1 MSPVLFTYLLWV
13 MSFLAIVVF
22 ICLYFITAGYGQFR
36 TKRWGYCID
45 NRVAW
50 FLMEAPVFFVML
62 IIWCRAGF
70 PFHLPELILLCL
82 FLVHYFQRS
91 FVFPSLMK
99 GHSRMPLSIMMIG
112 IIFNVINGIMQGGG
126 LFWFPIPDYTQGASY
141 LLRWNAIVG
150 IIVFL
155 FGMIVNCH
163 SDYVIRHLRQPGDTR
178 HYLPKAGFYRYVTS
192 ANYFGELVEWIGFA
206 IAAANPAAWVFALW
220 TGANLIPRAHAIHRK
235 YHEEFGDE
243 AVGTRRRIIPLVY

>member
-36 TKRWGYCID
+36 TKRWGYSID

-70 PFHLPELILLCL
+70 PFHLPELILLGL

-126 LFWFPIPDYTQGASY
+126 LFWFPIPAYTQGASY

-155 FGMIVNCH
+155 FGMIVNWH
-163 SDYVIRHLRQPGDTR
+163 SDYVIRHLRQPGETR
-178 HYLPKAGFYRYVTS
+178 HYLPQAGFYRYVTS

>member
-36 TKRWGYCID
+36 TKRWGYSID

-62 IIWCRAGF
+62 GIWWHAGF
-70 PFHLPELILLCL
+70 PFHLPELILLGL

-91 FVFPSLMK
+91 FVFPCLMK

-126 LFWFPIPDYTQGASY
+126 LFWFPIPAYTQGASY

-155 FGMIVNCH
+155 FGMIVNWH

>member
-36 TKRWGYCID
+36 TKRWGYSID

-70 PFHLPELILLCL
+70 PFHLPELILLGL

-126 LFWFPIPDYTQGASY
+126 LFWFPIPAYAQGASY
-141 LLRWNAIVG
+141 LLRWNTIVG

-155 FGMIVNCH
+155 FGMIVNWH
-163 SDYVIRHLRQPGDTR
+163 SDYIIRHLRQPGDTR
-178 HYLPKAGFYRYVTS
+178 HYLPQAGFYRYVTS

>member
-70 PFHLPELILLCL
+70 PFHLPELILLGL

>member
-36 TKRWGYCID
+36 TKRWGYSID

-70 PFHLPELILLCL
+70 PFHLPELILLGL

-112 IIFNVINGIMQGGG
+112 ILFNVINGIMQGGG
-126 LFWFPIPDYTQGASY
+126 LFWFPIPAYTQGASY

-155 FGMIVNCH
+155 FGMIVNWH

-178 HYLPKAGFYRYVTS
+178 HYLPQAGFYRYVTS

>member
-36 TKRWGYCID
+36 TKRWGYSID
-45 NRVAW
+45 NQVAW

-70 PFHLPELILLCL
+70 PFHLPELILLGL

-155 FGMIVNCH
+155 FGMIVNWH
-163 SDYVIRHLRQPGDTR
+163 SDYVIRHLRQPGETR
-178 HYLPKAGFYRYVTS
+178 HYLPQAGFYRYVTS

>member
-13 MSFLAIVVF
+13 MSVLAIVVF

-36 TKRWGYCID
+36 TKRWGYSID

-70 PFHLPELILLCL
+70 PFHLPELILLGL

-91 FVFPSLMK
+91 FVFPGLMK
-99 GHSRMPLSIMMIG
+99 GHSRMPLSIMMMG
-112 IIFNVINGIMQGGG
+112 VLFNVINGIMQGGG
-126 LFWFPIPDYTQGASY
+126 LFWFPITAYTQGASY

-155 FGMIVNCH
+155 FGMIVNWH

-178 HYLPKAGFYRYVTS
+178 HYLPQTGFYRYVTS

>member
-36 TKRWGYCID
+36 TKRWGYSID

-70 PFHLPELILLCL
+70 PFHLPELILLGL

-126 LFWFPIPDYTQGASY
+126 LFWFPIPAYAQGASY
-141 LLRWNAIVG
+141 LLRWNTIVG

-155 FGMIVNCH
+155 FGMIVNWH
-163 SDYVIRHLRQPGDTR
+163 SDYVIRHLRQPGETR
-178 HYLPKAGFYRYVTS
+178 HYLPQAGFYRYVTS

>member
-70 PFHLPELILLCL
+70 PFHLPELILLGL

-99 GHSRMPLSIMMIG
+99 GHSRMPLSIMMMG
-112 IIFNVINGIMQGGG
+112 VLFNVINGIMQGGG

-220 TGANLIPRAHAIHRK
+220 TGANLIPRAHAIHRE

>member
-1 MSPVLFTYLLWV
+1 

-36 TKRWGYCID
+36 TKRWGYSID

-70 PFHLPELILLCL
+70 PFHLPELILLGL

-99 GHSRMPLSIMMIG
+99 GHSRMPLSIMMMG
-112 IIFNVINGIMQGGG
+112 VLFNVINGIMQGGG
-126 LFWFPIPDYTQGASY
+126 LFWFPIPAYTQGASY

-178 HYLPKAGFYRYVTS
+178 HYLPQAGFYRYVTS

-206 IAAANPAAWVFALW
+206 IAAASPAAWVFALW

>member
-36 TKRWGYCID
+36 TKRWGYSID

-70 PFHLPELILLCL
+70 PFHLPELILLGL

-126 LFWFPIPDYTQGASY
+126 LFWFPIPAYTQGASY

-155 FGMIVNCH
+155 FGMIVNWH

>member
-36 TKRWGYCID
+36 TKRWGYSID

-70 PFHLPELILLCL
+70 PFHLPELILLGF

-91 FVFPSLMK
+91 FVFPCLMQ

-126 LFWFPIPDYTQGASY
+126 LFWFPITAYTQGASY

-163 SDYVIRHLRQPGDTR
+163 SDYLIRHLRQPGDTR
-178 HYLPKAGFYRYVTS
+178 HYLPQAGFYRYVTS

-206 IAAANPAAWVFALW
+206 
-220 TGANLIPRAHAIHRK
+220 IPRAHAIHRK

>member
-36 TKRWGYCID
+36 TKRWGYSID

-70 PFHLPELILLCL
+70 PFHLPELILLGL
-82 FLVHYFQRS
+82 LLVHYFQRS

-112 IIFNVINGIMQGGG
+112 ILFNVINGIMQGGG
-126 LFWFPIPDYTQGASY
+126 LFWFPITAYTQGASY

-155 FGMIVNCH
+155 FGMIVNWH

-178 HYLPKAGFYRYVTS
+178 HYLPQAGFYRYVTS

>member
-36 TKRWGYCID
+36 TKRWGYSID

-70 PFHLPELILLCL
+70 PFHLPELILLGL

-126 LFWFPIPDYTQGASY
+126 LFWFPIPAYTQGASY

>member
-36 TKRWGYCID
+36 TKRWGYSID

-70 PFHLPELILLCL
+70 PFHLPELILLGL

-91 FVFPSLMK
+91 FVFPCLMK

-126 LFWFPIPDYTQGASY
+126 LFWFPIPAYTQGASY

-155 FGMIVNCH
+155 FGMIVNWH

-178 HYLPKAGFYRYVTS
+178 HYLPQAGFYRYVTS

>member
-36 TKRWGYCID
+36 TKRWGYSID

-62 IIWCRAGF
+62 GIWCHAGF
-70 PFHLPELILLCL
+70 PFHLPELILLGL

-91 FVFPSLMK
+91 FVFPCLMK
-99 GHSRMPLSIMMIG
+99 GHSRMPLSIMMMG
-112 IIFNVINGIMQGGG
+112 IFFNVINGIMQGGG
-126 LFWFPIPDYTQGASY
+126 LFWFPIPAYAQGASY

-155 FGMIVNCH
+155 FGMIVNWH

-178 HYLPKAGFYRYVTS
+178 HYLPQAGFYRYVTS

>member
-13 MSFLAIVVF
+13 MSVLAIVVF

-36 TKRWGYCID
+36 TKRWGYSID

-70 PFHLPELILLCL
+70 PFHLPELILLGL

-91 FVFPSLMK
+91 FVFPGLMK
-99 GHSRMPLSIMMIG
+99 GHSRMPLSIMMMG
-112 IIFNVINGIMQGGG
+112 VLFNVINGIMQGGG
-126 LFWFPIPDYTQGASY
+126 LFWFPITAYTQGASY

-155 FGMIVNCH
+155 FGMIVNWH

-178 HYLPKAGFYRYVTS
+178 HYLPQAGFYRYVTS

-220 TGANLIPRAHAIHRK
+220 TGVNLIPRAHAIHRK

>member
-36 TKRWGYCID
+36 TKRWGYSID

-70 PFHLPELILLCL
+70 PFHLPELILLGL

-99 GHSRMPLSIMMIG
+99 GHSRMPLSIMMMG
-112 IIFNVINGIMQGGG
+112 VLFNVINGIMQGGG
-126 LFWFPIPDYTQGASY
+126 LFWFPITAYTQGASY

-155 FGMIVNCH
+155 FGMIVNWH
-163 SDYVIRHLRQPGDTR
+163 SDYVIRHLRQPGETR
-178 HYLPKAGFYRYVTS
+178 HYLPQAGFYRYVTS

>member
-1 MSPVLFTYLLWV
+1 

-36 TKRWGYCID
+36 TKRWGYSID

-70 PFHLPELILLCL
+70 PFHLPELILLGL

-99 GHSRMPLSIMMIG
+99 GHSRMPLSIMMMG
-112 IIFNVINGIMQGGG
+112 VLFNVINGIMQGGG
-126 LFWFPIPDYTQGASY
+126 LFWFPIPAYTQGASY

-178 HYLPKAGFYRYVTS
+178 HYLPQAGFYRYVTS

>member
-36 TKRWGYCID
+36 TKRWGYSID

-70 PFHLPELILLCL
+70 PFHLPELILLGL

-126 LFWFPIPDYTQGASY
+126 LFWFPIPAYAQGASY
-141 LLRWNAIVG
+141 LLRWNTIVG

-155 FGMIVNCH
+155 FGMIVNWH

>member
-1 MSPVLFTYLLWV
+1 

-36 TKRWGYCID
+36 TKRWGYSID

-70 PFHLPELILLCL
+70 PFHLPELILLGL

-91 FVFPSLMK
+91 FVFPCLMK

-126 LFWFPIPDYTQGASY
+126 LFWFPIPAYTQGASY

-163 SDYVIRHLRQPGDTR
+163 SDYVIRHLRQPGETR
-178 HYLPKAGFYRYVTS
+178 HYLPQAGFYRYVTS

>member
-36 TKRWGYCID
+36 TKRWGYSID
-45 NRVAW
+45 NQVAW

-70 PFHLPELILLCL
+70 PFHLPELILLGL

-99 GHSRMPLSIMMIG
+99 GHSRMPLSIMMMG
-112 IIFNVINGIMQGGG
+112 VLFNVINGIMQGGG
-126 LFWFPIPDYTQGASY
+126 LFWFPIPAYTQGASY

-155 FGMIVNCH
+155 FGMIVNWH

>member
-13 MSFLAIVVF
+13 MSVLAIVVF

-36 TKRWGYCID
+36 TKRWGYSID

-70 PFHLPELILLCL
+70 PFHLPELILLGL

-91 FVFPSLMK
+91 FVFPCLMK
-99 GHSRMPLSIMMIG
+99 GHSRMPLSIMMMG
-112 IIFNVINGIMQGGG
+112 VLFNVINGIMQGGG
-126 LFWFPIPDYTQGASY
+126 LFWFPIPAYTQGASY

-155 FGMIVNCH
+155 FGMIVNWH
-163 SDYVIRHLRQPGDTR
+163 SDYVIRHLRQPGETR
-178 HYLPKAGFYRYVTS
+178 HYLPQAGFYRYVTS

>member
-1 MSPVLFTYLLWV
+1 

-36 TKRWGYCID
+36 TKRWGYSID

-70 PFHLPELILLCL
+70 PFHLPELILLGL

-91 FVFPSLMK
+91 FVFPCLMK

-126 LFWFPIPDYTQGASY
+126 LFWFPIPAYTQGASY

-178 HYLPKAGFYRYVTS
+178 HYLPQAGFYRYVTS

>member
-36 TKRWGYCID
+36 TKRWGYSID

-70 PFHLPELILLCL
+70 PFHLPELILLGL

-112 IIFNVINGIMQGGG
+112 ILFNVINGIMQGGG
-126 LFWFPIPDYTQGASY
+126 LFWFPIPAYTQGASY

-155 FGMIVNCH
+155 FGMIVNWH

-178 HYLPKAGFYRYVTS
+178 HYLPQAGFYRYVTS
-192 ANYFGELVEWIGFA
+192 ANYFGELVEWMGFA
-206 IAAANPAAWVFALW
+206 IAAANPAAWVFAFW

>member
-36 TKRWGYCID
+36 TKRWGYSID

-70 PFHLPELILLCL
+70 PFHLPELILLGL

-112 IIFNVINGIMQGGG
+112 ILFNVINGIMQGGG
-126 LFWFPIPDYTQGASY
+126 LFWFPIPAYTQGASY

-178 HYLPKAGFYRYVTS
+178 HYLPQAGFYRYVTS

>member
-36 TKRWGYCID
+36 TKRWGYSID

-70 PFHLPELILLCL
+70 PFQLPELILLGL

-126 LFWFPIPDYTQGASY
+126 LFWFPIPAYTQGASY

-155 FGMIVNCH
+155 FGMIVNWH
-163 SDYVIRHLRQPGDTR
+163 SDYVIRHLRQPGETR
-178 HYLPKAGFYRYVTS
+178 HYLPQAGFYRYVTS

>member
-70 PFHLPELILLCL
+70 PFHLPELILLGL

-91 FVFPSLMK
+91 FVFPGLMK

-112 IIFNVINGIMQGGG
+112 ILFNVINGIMQGGG
-126 LFWFPIPDYTQGASY
+126 LFWFPIPAYTQGASY

-163 SDYVIRHLRQPGDTR
+163 SDYVIRHLRQPSDTR

>member
-36 TKRWGYCID
+36 TKRWGYSID

-70 PFHLPELILLCL
+70 PFHLPELILLGL

-112 IIFNVINGIMQGGG
+112 ILFNVINGIMQGGG
-126 LFWFPIPDYTQGASY
+126 LFWFPIPAYAQGASY
-141 LLRWNAIVG
+141 LLRWNTIVG

-155 FGMIVNCH
+155 FGMIVNWH

-178 HYLPKAGFYRYVTS
+178 HYLPQAGFYRYVTS

>member
-1 MSPVLFTYLLWV
+1 
-13 MSFLAIVVF
+13 
-22 ICLYFITAGYGQFR
+22 
-36 TKRWGYCID
+36 
-45 NRVAW
+45 
-50 FLMEAPVFFVML
+50 
-62 IIWCRAGF
+62 
-70 PFHLPELILLCL
+70 
-82 FLVHYFQRS
+82 
-91 FVFPSLMK
+91 
-99 GHSRMPLSIMMIG
+99 MPLSIMMMG
-112 IIFNVINGIMQGGG
+112 VLFNVINGIMQGGG
-126 LFWFPIPDYTQGASY
+126 LFWFPIPAYTQGASY

-155 FGMIVNCH
+155 FGMIVNWH
-163 SDYVIRHLRQPGDTR
+163 SDYIIRHLRQPGDTR
-178 HYLPKAGFYRYVTS
+178 HYLPQAGFYRYVTS

>member
-36 TKRWGYCID
+36 TKRWGYSID

-70 PFHLPELILLCL
+70 PFHLPELILLGL

-99 GHSRMPLSIMMIG
+99 GHSRMPLSIMMMG
-112 IIFNVINGIMQGGG
+112 VLFNVINGIMQGGG
-126 LFWFPIPDYTQGASY
+126 LFWFPIPAYTQGASY

-178 HYLPKAGFYRYVTS
+178 HYLPQAGFYRYVTS

-206 IAAANPAAWVFALW
+206 IAAASPAAWVFALW

>member
-36 TKRWGYCID
+36 TKRWGYSID

-70 PFHLPELILLCL
+70 PFHLPELILLGL

-99 GHSRMPLSIMMIG
+99 GHSRMPLSIMMMG
-112 IIFNVINGIMQGGG
+112 VLFNVINGIMQGGG

-178 HYLPKAGFYRYVTS
+178 HYLPQTGFYRYVTS

>member
-36 TKRWGYCID
+36 TKRWGYSID

-70 PFHLPELILLCL
+70 PFHLPELILLGL

-91 FVFPSLMK
+91 FVFPCLMK
-99 GHSRMPLSIMMIG
+99 GHSRMPLSIMMMG
-112 IIFNVINGIMQGGG
+112 ILFNVINGIMQGGG
-126 LFWFPIPDYTQGASY
+126 LFWFPIPAYAQDASY
-141 LLRWNAIVG
+141 LLRWNTIVG

-155 FGMIVNCH
+155 FGMIVNWH

-178 HYLPKAGFYRYVTS
+178 HFLPQAGFYRYVTS

>member
-1 MSPVLFTYLLWV
+1 
-13 MSFLAIVVF
+13 
-22 ICLYFITAGYGQFR
+22 
-36 TKRWGYCID
+36 
-45 NRVAW
+45 
-50 FLMEAPVFFVML
+50 
-62 IIWCRAGF
+62 
-70 PFHLPELILLCL
+70 
-82 FLVHYFQRS
+82 
-91 FVFPSLMK
+91 
-99 GHSRMPLSIMMIG
+99 MPLSIMMIG

-126 LFWFPIPDYTQGASY
+126 LFWFPIPAYTQGASY

-155 FGMIVNCH
+155 FGMIVNWH

-192 ANYFGELVEWIGFA
+192 ANYLGELVEWIGFA

>member
-36 TKRWGYCID
+36 TKRWGYSID

-70 PFHLPELILLCL
+70 PFHLPELILLGL

-91 FVFPSLMK
+91 FVFPGLMK
-99 GHSRMPLSIMMIG
+99 GHSRMPLSIMMMG
-112 IIFNVINGIMQGGG
+112 VLFNVINGIMQGGG
-126 LFWFPIPDYTQGASY
+126 LFWFPIPAYTQGASY

-155 FGMIVNCH
+155 FGMIVNWH

-178 HYLPKAGFYRYVTS
+178 HYLPQAGFYRYVTS

>member
-1 MSPVLFTYLLWV
+1 

-36 TKRWGYCID
+36 TKRWGYGID

-70 PFHLPELILLCL
+70 PFHLPELILLGL

-91 FVFPSLMK
+91 FVFPCLMK
-99 GHSRMPLSIMMIG
+99 GHSRMPLSIMMMG
-112 IIFNVINGIMQGGG
+112 VLFNLINGIMQGGG
-126 LFWFPIPDYTQGASY
+126 LFWFPIPAYTQGASY

-155 FGMIVNCH
+155 FGMIVNWH

-178 HYLPKAGFYRYVTS
+178 HYLPQAGFYRYVTS

>member
-1 MSPVLFTYLLWV
+1 

-36 TKRWGYCID
+36 TKRWGYSID

-70 PFHLPELILLCL
+70 PFHLPELILLGL

-112 IIFNVINGIMQGGG
+112 ILFNVINGIMQGGG
-126 LFWFPIPDYTQGASY
+126 LFWFPIPAYTQGASY

-178 HYLPKAGFYRYVTS
+178 HYLPQAGFYRYVTS